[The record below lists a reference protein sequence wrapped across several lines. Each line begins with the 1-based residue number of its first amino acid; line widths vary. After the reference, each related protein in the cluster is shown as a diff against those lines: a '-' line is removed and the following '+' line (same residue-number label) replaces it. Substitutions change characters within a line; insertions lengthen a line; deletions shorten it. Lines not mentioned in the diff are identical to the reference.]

1 MYSSVCPIGAP
12 SRDYNRLRKSPQEA
26 VSQRRPALP
35 SSRSTRPQGMVFSI
49 NALPQEIKSL
59 QNSQRNGIVFN
70 VDDLPQDVK
79 DLQLVVGF
87 TTRDA

>member
-1 MYSSVCPIGAP
+1 ASLSIGAP

-26 VSQRRPALP
+26 VSQRRPTLL

-49 NALPQEIKSL
+49 NALPQEIRSL
-59 QNSQRNGIVFN
+59 QIHKRNCIVFN

-79 DLQLVVGF
+79 DLQLVVGV